1 MTKCWRLNIY
11 YLLGTKSISASD
23 RWKQRSS
30 SVWGKINCLEYTL
43 AISERRD
50 VSGRVLFEH
59 GLSSELF
66 GDHVSK
72 DSHHG
77 GTSVVQFNIKLA
89 GLFFGVLDV
98 GSEVTNSV
106 VSVVLGGRHPCEFD
120 KGEEGEDLKKTGVGD
135 GTDSINSG
143 WDIREFKVLG
153 SGEVSIENNVVVVD
167 DDTDNGSHGNTSVL
181 TFDSTTTFKRL
192 GLRFEP
198 SKRIIDSQRGSDTN
212 LEFIDV
218 QRGGGLCLLGRGES
232 GRRGDE
238 GGKDGRLHFEF
249 IFFDIS
255 ARNSRNRK

>member
-66 GDHVSK
+66 NDHVSK

-89 GLFFGVLDV
+89 GLFFRVFDIT
-98 GSEVTNSV
+98 SEPSNSV
-106 VSVVLGGRHPCEFD
+106 VSVVLGSRHPCEFD
-120 KGEEGEDLKKTGVGD
+120 KSDEEEDLGKSSRRD
-135 GTDSINSG
+135 GGNSG
-143 WDIREFKVLG
+143 HSSWDVRELKIG
-153 SGEVSIENNVVVVD
+153 RRGKVSIEDDVVVVD
-167 DDTDNGSHGNTSVL
+167 NGSDNGSHGNTSVL
-181 TFDSTTTFKRL
+181 ALDGTTTFE
-192 GLRFEP
+192 GLWLSVQP
-198 SKRIIDSQRGSDTN
+198 SKRIEDSKRLGDSKLKLAYLKSRRG
-212 LEFIDV
+212 L
-218 QRGGGLCLLGRGES
+218 GLLGRGKGGRS
-232 GRRGDE
+232 GDD
-238 GGKDGRLHFEF
+238 GGEDSRFHFDGCVY
-249 IFFDIS
+249 I
-255 ARNSRNRK
+255 